1 MDKKGRQQDM
11 IHIYCGDG
19 KGKTTAAMG
28 LALRAAGSGKKVLVL
43 QFFKDGKSSEFRA
56 LEQVAGIETVPQTR
70 FFGFIWNMTDQE
82 KEEARTY
89 YSGLLESAIARAP
102 GFDMLVLDEA
112 MSACTNRMID
122 EERLLAFLRSRPEG
136 LEVVMTG
143 RNPSRAMTDAAD
155 YVTEMRKIKH
165 PFDNGIG
172 ARLGIEY

>member
-1 MDKKGRQQDM
+1 M

-122 EERLLAFLRSRPEG
+122 EAAGLPAFQAGGAGGGHDRPQPIPGHDRRGG
-136 LEVVMTG
+136 LCDG
-143 RNPSRAMTDAAD
+143 DAEDQAS
-155 YVTEMRKIKH
+155 
-165 PFDNGIG
+165 
-172 ARLGIEY
+172 L